1 MTIVDFAKETG
12 LSKQAIYQKLKRKN
26 IKLSDIQQP
35 DNNELTQEGLFTLA
49 ELFKIKVEDN
59 GKPIPAS
66 KEGVNVDS
74 KKVNDNSAEGI
85 IKRLEEENEQLKIS
99 IAELRAAAAVKDQL
113 IDVLTARAEFA
124 EKISLQHL
132 PGEVERK
139 PSLWQRITGRTK
151 TERK

>member
-35 DNNELTQEGLFTLA
+35 DNNELTQEGLLTLT
-49 ELFKIKVEDN
+49 ELFKIKVADN
-59 GKPIPAS
+59 GKLTTAS
-66 KEGVNVDS
+66 KEEVNVDH
-74 KKVNDNSAEGI
+74 KKVNDNSAEGV

-113 IDVLTARAEFA
+113 IDALTARAEFA
-124 EKISLQHL
+124 EKISLQRL
-132 PGEVERK
+132 PGDTAHK
-139 PSLWQRITGRTK
+139 PTLWQRIT
-151 TERK
+151 RKGK

>member
-35 DNNELTQEGLFTLA
+35 DNNELTQEGLLTLT
-49 ELFKIKVEDN
+49 ELFKIKVADN
-59 GKPIPAS
+59 GKLTTAS
-66 KEGVNVDS
+66 KEEVNVDH
-74 KKVNDNSAEGI
+74 KKVNDNSAEGV

-113 IDVLTARAEFA
+113 IDALTARAEFA
-124 EKISLQHL
+124 EKISLQRL
-132 PGEVERK
+132 PGEAAPKR
-139 PSLWQRITGRTK
+139 SLWQRIT
-151 TERK
+151 RKGK

>member
-35 DNNELTQEGLFTLA
+35 DNNELTQEGLLTLT
-49 ELFKIKVEDN
+49 ELFKIKVTDN
-59 GKPIPAS
+59 GKLIPAS
-66 KEGVNVDS
+66 KEEVNVDH

-113 IDVLTARAEFA
+113 IDALTARAEFA
-124 EKISLQHL
+124 EKISLQRL
-132 PGEVERK
+132 PGDTAHK
-139 PSLWQRITGRTK
+139 PTLWQRITGK
-151 TERK
+151 GK

>member
-74 KKVNDNSAEGI
+74 KKVNDNSAEWI
-85 IKRLEEENEQLKIS
+85 IKRLEEENEQLFPDATLGQVILFLFHVQTS
-99 IAELRAAAAVKDQL
+99 V
-113 IDVLTARAEFA
+113 
-124 EKISLQHL
+124 
-132 PGEVERK
+132 RK
-139 PSLWQRITGRTK
+139 NPRRPPQAF
-151 TERK
+151 